1 MVQSVEGGFCK
12 VSIGDK
18 MAAARSHPGLA
29 AGDAAALVVRP
40 EQVLL
45 GEDAAQSANPLT
57 GVVLDHTYQGSFI
70 RYRVD
75 VGGHKLVAEVANRS
89 DQSLFADGSKV
100 AVAWQA
106 EGASLTTN

>member
-1 MVQSVEGGFCK
+1 MQSVDGGLCK

-18 MAAARSHPGLA
+18 VALARSRLGLA
-29 AGDAAALVVRP
+29 VGDVAALVVRP

-45 GEDAAQSANPLT
+45 GEDAAQSANPLS

-89 DQSLFADGSKV
+89 DQSIIADGTKV